1 MPLYWIEEREMEI
14 PDLTR
19 FSPDHPPSPYGFPLP
34 LKSGD
39 TWGIGRLPKGST
51 LLAVGWLGSSVK
63 SNGPVEEDVVEALL
77 EAYDTKAVFSDGT
90 AGWHDCELCPGPEA
104 WYSDGKVGPEIRW
117 RSRQVR
123 LYGHG
128 HHLLRNGSITY
139 MAPALILHYILDHG
153 YRPPQE
159 FLEAT
164 TAGEFLRPEHLS

>member
-1 MPLYWIEEREMEI
+1 M
-14 PDLTR
+14 D
-19 FSPDHPPSPYGFPLP
+19 
-34 LKSGD
+34 
-39 TWGIGRLPKGST
+39 
-51 LLAVGWLGSSVK
+51 
-63 SNGPVEEDVVEALL
+63 ALL

-104 WYSDGKVGPEIRW
+104 WYSDGKLGPVIRW

-128 HHLLRNGSITY
+128 HHLVQHGTFTY
-139 MAPALILHYILDHG
+139 MAPALILHYILDQG

-164 TAGEFLRPEHLS
+164 TAGEFLRPEHLSWEAFSPLD